1 MLSVMSCPMKLTVEG
16 SSVKLKQLT
25 VVVTAVHKSFCGPR
39 SFFFFF
45 FLAHY
50 SNWLLFLNSK

>member
-39 SFFFFF
+39 SFFF
-45 FLAHY
+45 LAHY
-50 SNWLLFLNSK
+50 SNWLVFLNSK

>member
-39 SFFFFF
+39 SFFFF
-45 FLAHY
+45 
-50 SNWLLFLNSK
+50 SPLL